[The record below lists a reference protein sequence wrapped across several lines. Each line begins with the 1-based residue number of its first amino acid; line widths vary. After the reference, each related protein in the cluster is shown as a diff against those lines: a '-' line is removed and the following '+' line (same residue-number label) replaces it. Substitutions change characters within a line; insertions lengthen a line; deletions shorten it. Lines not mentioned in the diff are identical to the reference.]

1 MDKLCPL
8 AVFLLF
14 FIPSACFYRF
24 CKKSVLP
31 RWRYALVLLPGS
43 QGAVLAVILS
53 VIQSFPQEGSGAR
66 WLFSLLLPVHL
77 LADVL
82 LLRLLG
88 RLEDGY
94 QNRSRKAE
102 LEHQL
107 ALLDAY
113 YASLL
118 EREQAVRRMRHDIN
132 NHLQTIAC
140 LLERGD
146 VAAAGAHLDHLDALL
161 AASGKPPE
169 HPAGEVKDHVE
180 CADL

>member
-14 FIPSACFYRF
+14 FIPSAFFYRF

-77 LADVL
+77 LAGVL

-94 QNRSRKAE
+94 QYRSR
-102 LEHQL
+102 
-107 ALLDAY
+107 
-113 YASLL
+113 
-118 EREQAVRRMRHDIN
+118 
-132 NHLQTIAC
+132 
-140 LLERGD
+140 
-146 VAAAGAHLDHLDALL
+146 
-161 AASGKPPE
+161 
-169 HPAGEVKDHVE
+169 
-180 CADL
+180 

>member
-14 FIPSACFYRF
+14 FIPSSCFYRF
-24 CKKSVLP
+24 CKKSVPP

-66 WLFSLLLPVHL
+66 WLFSLLLPVRL

-113 YASLL
+113 YTSLL

-146 VAAAGAHLDHLDALL
+146 VAAAGAHLDRLDALL
-161 AASGKPPE
+161 AASVKPPE

>member
-1 MDKLCPL
+1 M
-8 AVFLLF
+8 
-14 FIPSACFYRF
+14 
-24 CKKSVLP
+24 
-31 RWRYALVLLPGS
+31 
-43 QGAVLAVILS
+43 LAVILS

-118 EREQAVRRMRHDIN
+118 EREQAVRRM
-132 NHLQTIAC
+132 
-140 LLERGD
+140 
-146 VAAAGAHLDHLDALL
+146 
-161 AASGKPPE
+161 
-169 HPAGEVKDHVE
+169 
-180 CADL
+180 

>member
-66 WLFSLLLPVHL
+66 CLFSLLLPVHL

-82 LLRLLG
+82 QPEG
-88 RLEDGY
+88 KKPMD
-94 QNRSRKAE
+94 
-102 LEHQL
+102 
-107 ALLDAY
+107 
-113 YASLL
+113 
-118 EREQAVRRMRHDIN
+118 
-132 NHLQTIAC
+132 
-140 LLERGD
+140 
-146 VAAAGAHLDHLDALL
+146 
-161 AASGKPPE
+161 AASFFNGSGKQWV
-169 HPAGEVKDHVE
+169 GSQ
-180 CADL
+180 LS

>member
-14 FIPSACFYRF
+14 FIPSAFFYRF

-66 WLFSLLLPVHL
+66 WLFSLLLPVQM

-102 LEHQL
+102 LSISWL
-107 ALLDAY
+107 CWTPTMPAFWSGSRRSAGCGTISTTICRPLRVCWSGAMWRLP
-113 YASLL
+113 
-118 EREQAVRRMRHDIN
+118 ERIWTAWTLCWRQPGSRRNTLPGR
-132 NHLQTIAC
+132 
-140 LLERGD
+140 
-146 VAAAGAHLDHLDALL
+146 
-161 AASGKPPE
+161 
-169 HPAGEVKDHVE
+169 
-180 CADL
+180 